1 MKIEIIDGKSIAA
14 KARSEVKAEVLKF
27 ISTGGPRPKLA
38 VVLAGGD
45 PAPQGSV
52 RNKERGCAEVGMASE
67 VRPLPASTRQRDLI
81 DIVRQLNADKGVHGI
96 LVQLP
101 LPTGLNERE
110 ALDEVDPRKDV
121 DGLHPLNMGK
131 LLKGDDSGFVPCTP
145 QGVIEIILSTGI
157 DLAGKAAVVVGRSNL
172 VGKPMALLLLQNN
185 ATVTICHS
193 RTVNL
198 GEVTKRADILV
209 AAVGSPR
216 IIHGEMIKQGAVV
229 VDVGTNRVGD
239 KLVGD
244 VDFDSAE
251 ERAAFITPVPGGVG
265 PMTIALLLRNTL
277 KAAALLAAKKA

>member
-1 MKIEIIDGKSIAA
+1 MAQIIDGKSIAA

-38 VVLAGGD
+38 VVLAGDD
-45 PAPQGSV
+45 PASQVYV

-67 VRPLPASTRQRDLI
+67 VRRLPASTRQRDLI

>member
-1 MKIEIIDGKSIAA
+1 MAQIIDGKSIAA

-38 VVLAGGD
+38 VVLAGDD
-45 PAPQGSV
+45 PASQVYV

-67 VRPLPASTRQRDLI
+67 VRRLPASTRQRDLI

-229 VDVGTNRVGD
+229 VDVGTNRGGD
-239 KLVGD
+239 KWVGD